1 LNNPFPHKD
10 APTQTRHRVQIRASD
25 DCMRCC
31 YCRSSFTLFCVFVFV
46 FGVQM
51 SMIWTVPE
59 QQLRLIRCAWSPSSP
74 CRIHSFIKR
83 CASEL
88 RPIQFFRPLP
98 FFRFPLPL
106 HMREVR
112 RLPRPSGGPCGGP
125 VAFRDLKFA
134 KERLIFGQICSGFL
148 LRSDP
153 PK

>member
-1 LNNPFPHKD
+1 MRQPQPATVYKFECLTTVCVVVTVDPVIHPFL
-10 APTQTRHRVQIRASD
+10 R
-25 DCMRCC
+25 
-31 YCRSSFTLFCVFVFV
+31 FCFV

-51 SMIWTVPE
+51 SMIWTIPE
-59 QQLRLIRCAWSPSSP
+59 QKSRSIRCAWSPSSP
-74 CRIHSFIKR
+74 CPIHSFIKR
-83 CASEL
+83 CAFEL